1 MKKRVWIA
9 KGDIVLVALRE
20 FQDKKV
26 DIIDKYSQNHV
37 HQLVKEKE
45 FPLNLIN
52 GRELKETNSTNKNE
66 IIIND
71 NFEDDL
77 GFDFEYDT
85 NHIVKKP
92 VEKPKTE
99 TKTTSDFNF
108 DEI

>member
-9 KGDIVLVALRE
+9 KGDVVLVALRE

-37 HQLVKEKE
+37 HQLLKEKE

-52 GRELKETNSTNKNE
+52 GRELKSKDSDNKTE
-66 IIIND
+66 VIIND
-71 NFEDDL
+71 DFEDDL
-77 GFDFEYDT
+77 GFDFEYDD
-85 NHIVKKP
+85 NILKKKP
-92 VEKPKTE
+92 VEKPKQD
-99 TKTTSDFNF
+99 TKTEFNF